1 MSVREWGLGRPE
13 AAVPDPS
20 CKLFPKIWLYR
31 KCPETR
37 NENAKRLCCELHSR
51 SVTPLEGQDSQARGD
66 SALCLTASSR
76 LEGTQDSG
84 EPPLRELLAHVAR
97 TRGPLHQTGPGP
109 AEFLGTGQARLAR
122 RPTERVEA
130 GAWLAIWPRAAQG
143 RGCRDCGINGGS
155 IPNKGKRMHGVKVL
169 GPSAQKAARVPGLVE
184 GLTCSQPQALHL
196 AGKLPASSPR
206 ASLLS
211 T

>member
-76 LEGTQDSG
+76 LEGTQTRGSLPS
-84 EPPLRELLAHVAR
+84 ENSWLTSRELGAPC
-97 TRGPLHQTGPGP
+97 TR
-109 AEFLGTGQARLAR
+109 QARDLLSS
-122 RPTERVEA
+122 
-130 GAWLAIWPRAAQG
+130 WAQG
-143 RGCRDCGINGGS
+143 RPAS
-155 IPNKGKRMHGVKVL
+155 PV
-169 GPSAQKAARVPGLVE
+169 GPPSMSKQEPGWPSGPGLPKE
-184 GLTCSQPQALHL
+184 GAAETV
-196 AGKLPASSPR
+196 G
-206 ASLLS
+206 
-211 T
+211 